1 MMKKF
6 KLLPLVMSLSAIA
19 MAETTTV
26 EQAILPIQQT
36 NQQYSLQTQQDKI
49 LPLLSFEAQQVRAT
63 ALAKDANYAVEQ
75 EQIRQEQ
82 VRKLAE
88 AETRVKQEVGNN
100 ALLLSSTT
108 AKVYLDNDF
117 APMWSDATAT
127 RTFLKEYALLLQV
140 VYQIKQRVH
149 YNKF

>member
-26 EQAILPIQQT
+26 EQVILPIQQT
-36 NQQYSLQTQQDKI
+36 NQQHSLQTRQDKI
-49 LPLLSFEAQQVRAT
+49 LPLLSFEAQQARAT

-127 RTFLKEYALLLQV
+127 RTF
-140 VYQIKQRVH
+140 
-149 YNKF
+149 